1 MTNVEQEIE
10 RVIIMS
16 EIPTML
22 EDYLNYME
30 TIKGTSPNTVKEYF
44 FDLRMF
50 LRFLKLRN
58 KLVNKETEFEDID
71 ISDIDVDFIKK
82 VTLQDLHSY
91 ISYVDKKRDNTNL
104 TKSRKVASLR
114 SFLIIFILR

>member
-50 LRFLKLRN
+50 LRF
-58 KLVNKETEFEDID
+58 
-71 ISDIDVDFIKK
+71 
-82 VTLQDLHSY
+82 
-91 ISYVDKKRDNTNL
+91 
-104 TKSRKVASLR
+104 
-114 SFLIIFILR
+114 